1 MHVHFPGA
9 LDDGKSVASHHAR
22 ALVRAGVRVTFDG
35 GPDPDAQ
42 LAEADLVHVVVD
54 VVDDFAFLRR
64 LVRAR
69 RGGRPI
75 VRWWT
80 HRAVL
85 WAQHHGPS
93 RRFAQVLELLG
104 TCNLCYDD
112 TSVEALRRLGVTAR
126 VLPMVNPNLTSTIEP
141 EPLPSFFTV
150 LAYLPA
156 ECRNF
161 YGGAVLDAVI
171 QRMPDA
177 RFLILGDD
185 ASNYAGR
192 NNVEVLPF
200 LPDVSRAIRR
210 ATVVAQPRV
219 DGRPSRLVYEAL
231 CHGRHAVV
239 TARVPCCH
247 HASGAEEFYRVLR
260 QLQRESSFNLEGR
273 EYVCEYY
280 DCAQTADRLR
290 ECLSELVS
298 PGRMTLT
305 LQGQWQSASVHLRHP
320 QILSR
325 RQFPRP
331 APDAVPPEHATFREL
346 LTESQYAAA
355 QA

>member
-1 MHVHFPGA
+1 MHVHFAGA

-22 ALVRAGVRVTFDG
+22 ALVGAGVRATFDHA
-35 GPDPDAQ
+35 PEPDAQ
-42 LAEADLVHVVVD
+42 LTEADLVYVVVD
-54 VVDDFAFLRR
+54 VVEDFTLLRR

-75 VRWWT
+75 IRWWT

-93 RRFAQVLELLG
+93 KRFAQVLELLG
-104 TCNLCYDD
+104 ACNLCYDD
-112 TSVEALRRLGVTAR
+112 ASVEALRRLGVAAR
-126 VLPMVNPNLTSTIEP
+126 VLPMVNPNLTSTIDP
-141 EPLPSFFTV
+141 EPLPSVFTV

-156 ECRNF
+156 EFRNF
-161 YGGAVLDAVI
+161 YGGAVLDAVVD
-171 QRMPDA
+171 RMPEA

-192 NNVEVLPF
+192 HNVDVLPF

-210 ATVVAQPRV
+210 STVVAQPRV

-247 HASGAEEFYRVLR
+247 HAAGADDFFRVLR
-260 QLQRESSFNLEGR
+260 QLQRESTFNLDGR
-273 EYVCEYY
+273 AYVCEYF
-280 DCAQTADRLR
+280 DCAETVEGLR
-290 ECLSELVS
+290 ECLAELLS
-298 PGRMTLT
+298 PGRVALT
-305 LQGQWQSASVHLRHP
+305 LSGQWQSASVRLRHP

-325 RQFPRP
+325 RTFPRP
-331 APDAVPPEHATFREL
+331 TRESVRADHLTFREL
-346 LTESQYAAA
+346 LVEPKCAAT